1 MSIHNVGTTLGV
13 TPALTRVCFRSH
25 LECNRMSGLRLRCYG
40 LNCIAHLNEPF
51 AAKEYEAAGTLI
63 VRIFDEPKE
72 NVRNFLWGF
81 VFYKRIWFGMFH
93 SKEGVR

>member
-1 MSIHNVGTTLGV
+1 
-13 TPALTRVCFRSH
+13 
-25 LECNRMSGLRLRCYG
+25 MSGLRLRCYG